1 MSRSRG
7 AGPQVEAAPADAPR
21 MRNLPPQGRALP
33 LPDVVAEPFDGVRP
47 PAALTRLAARLLFG
61 SGVAGMLACAAL
73 MAALP
78 LGLGDRRG
86 LLVGLCLT
94 FAAAF
99 GTAWALLRDAG
110 IRAGTLAAGTLAIAG
125 VTLIALAL
133 HQRIDA
139 LVLGVYAIVV
149 SLASAAI
156 GRRASVL
163 FVLSCAALVAG
174 LAWGEWSGRLG
185 GAPARP
191 PPQIALHAAL
201 SLIVLAIA
209 ASVGTLIARVSRS
222 HLDAAILRER
232 RFRSLLRLAADWY
245 WEMDSQFR
253 FTHMFEV
260 GSRGSGI
267 PSRSRLGRTP
277 WEIEDFGLDADA
289 MDAHRADF
297 EAHRPFY
304 GLVVH
309 RIGPDGRP
317 RIARASGEPLY
328 DARGVFTGYWGVGQ
342 DVTAEILAQT
352 AFAATELRYR
362 ELFARTP
369 SPLVLHRDGRVIDA
383 NPAALQMFGRA
394 RLEDLVGS
402 ELADCYDVDD
412 GSAARLGE
420 RVAALQHQ
428 PAGSGLPAEAF
439 RLVTTDGR
447 RRSVQ
452 SSGVRVDTHGGPS
465 ILTLYHD
472 ETEQLLAD
480 AALRRSEALLS
491 HLVATS
497 PDGIT
502 LTEIATGRFVMVN
515 DAFVRLLGW
524 TRDEAIGRTSIE
536 LGTWSSPA
544 ARDAFVA
551 AVRQRGRVD
560 ETLQVGITKSGT
572 EVLVTMSGARFEMG
586 GREYLVINLRDVSQ
600 AERVRAEHAAILQN
614 ASIGIAFTRERRF
627 VQANPAFESI
637 FGWEPDALVGQP
649 VSVVWP
655 SEADYAEVGRFAA
668 PVLAR
673 GGALDCERDMNR
685 RDGRRI
691 WCRLRAQAVDPHGPR
706 NRGTIWIVE
715 DVTERRR
722 MTQALAAARDAA
734 EAANRAKSAFLA
746 NTSHEIRTPL
756 NGLLGLAQLAQE
768 PGVDEARRRH
778 YLQQILESAQ
788 SLGGIISD
796 ILDLSKIE
804 AGKLT
809 TETLPF
815 NLRALL
821 GAVQRAY
828 DGLAQQRGL
837 ALTMRI
843 DPGVPEAVEGDP
855 VRLRQILTNY
865 VTNALKFTERG
876 GVTIDV
882 RYAAAGRLRLEVGD
896 TGPGIDDASLA
907 RLFKPFTQADE
918 STTRRYGGT
927 GLGLSI
933 CRELAR
939 LMGGEVGATSRV
951 GLGSTFWAEL
961 PMPVASAPGPEPVAT
976 TRPDPLRGARVLLV
990 EDNPVNMLIAAAML
1004 EQWGVQ
1010 VTPATDG
1017 QAALDAV
1024 DRKRECGAPRF
1035 DAVLMDLQMPRM
1047 SGHETARRLRR
1058 EHGAETLPIIALTAA
1073 ALLSERD
1080 EALDA
1085 GMNDFLT
1092 KPIDAQRLREV
1103 LAQWVG
1109 VRRA

>member
-1 MSRSRG
+1 MPLS
-7 AGPQVEAAPADAPR
+7 AAPSDA
-21 MRNLPPQGRALP
+21 A
-33 LPDVVAEPFDGVRP
+33 RP
-47 PAALTRLAARLLFG
+47 PAALVRIVRRRLFG
-61 SGVAGMLACAAL
+61 SCIAGMLACAAL
-73 MAALP
+73 FAALP
-78 LGLGDRRG
+78 LDLGDRRD
-86 LLVGLCLT
+86 LLVSLCLACAAA
-94 FAAAF
+94 FAAAW
-99 GTAWALLRDAG
+99 GLLRSAG
-110 IRAGTLAAGTLAIAG
+110 IRACTLAAGSLVIAG
-125 VTLIALAL
+125 VTLISLAL
-133 HQRIDA
+133 HQRVDA
-139 LVLGVYAIVV
+139 LVVGVYVIVV
-149 SLASAAI
+149 SLGSAAVGQRI
-156 GRRASVL
+156 GRL
-163 FVLSCAALVAG
+163 FAGTCAALVAA
-174 LAWGEWSGRLG
+174 LAWGEWSGLLG
-185 GAPARP
+185 AAPSRP
-191 PPQIALHAAL
+191 PSQIAMHVAL
-201 SLIVLAIA
+201 SWIVLAAA

-222 HLDAAILRER
+222 HLDAATLREQ
-232 RFRSLLRLAADWY
+232 RFRGLLRLAADWY
-245 WEMDSQFR
+245 WEMDDQFR

-260 GSRGSGI
+260 GNRGSGI
-267 PSRSRLGRTP
+267 PSQSRIGRTP

-304 GLVVH
+304 GLVLH

-317 RIARASGEPLY
+317 HIARASGEPRY

-342 DVTAEILAQT
+342 DVTAEILAQR

-369 SPLVLHRDGRVIDA
+369 SPLVLHREGIVIDA
-383 NPAALQMFGRA
+383 NPAALQMFGHA
-394 RLEDLVGS
+394 RRGDFIGRDL
-402 ELADCYDVDD
+402 AACYDAVGD
-412 GSAARLGE
+412 SAARVRE
-420 RVAALQHQ
+420 RIASLQRQ
-428 PAGSGLPAEAF
+428 PAGTGLPMAAF
-439 RLVTTDGR
+439 RIVTADGR
-447 RRSVQ
+447 QRSVR
-452 SSGVRVDTHGGPS
+452 STGVRVDAHGGSAILS
-465 ILTLYHD
+465 IYHD
-472 ETEQLLAD
+472 ETEQLQAD

-497 PDGIT
+497 PSAIT
-502 LTEIATGRFVMVN
+502 LTEMATGRFLMVN

-524 TRDEAIGRTSIE
+524 SRDEAIGHTSLE
-536 LGTWSSPA
+536 LGTWPSPG
-544 ARDAFVA
+544 AREAFVA
-551 AVRQRGRVD
+551 AVREHGRVG
-560 ETLQVGITKSGT
+560 ESLHIGITKSGT
-572 EVLVTMSGARFEMG
+572 EVLTAMSGARFEMDD
-586 GREYLVINLRDVSQ
+586 REYLVINLRDVTQ
-600 AERVRAEHAAILQN
+600 AERMRVEHAAILQN

-627 VQANPAFESI
+627 VQTNPAFEAML
-637 FGWEPDALVGQP
+637 GWEAGALVGQP
-649 VSVVWP
+649 GSVVWP
-655 SEADYAEVGRFAA
+655 SEAEFAEVGRIAA
-668 PVLAR
+668 PVLAS
-673 GGALDCERDMNR
+673 GAALDFEREMQR
-685 RDGRRI
+685 RDGGRI
-691 WCRLRAQAVDPHGPR
+691 WCRLRAQAVDPGGAR
-706 NRGTIWIVE
+706 NGGTIWIVE
-715 DVTERRR
+715 DVTEQRRT
-722 MTQALAAARDAA
+722 TQALAAARDAA

-768 PGVDEARRRH
+768 PGVDEVRRRQ

-821 GAVQRAY
+821 DAVQRAY
-828 DGLAQQRGL
+828 DGLARQRGL

-882 RYAAAGRLRLEVGD
+882 GLAAAGRLRLEVGD

-951 GLGSTFWAEL
+951 GHGSTFWAEL
-961 PMPVASAPGPEPVAT
+961 PMPAASAPGPEPVAT
-976 TRPDPLRGARVLLV
+976 ARPDPLRGARVLLV
-990 EDNPVNMLIAAAML
+990 EDNPVNMLIAVAML
-1004 EQWGVQ
+1004 EQWGAQ
-1010 VTPATDG
+1010 VTPATNG
-1017 QAALDAV
+1017 HAALDAV
-1024 DRKRECGAPRF
+1024 DRTRDGGAPPF

-1047 SGHETARRLRR
+1047 SGHETARRMRR

-1109 VRRA
+1109 ARQG